1 MRKTFI
7 LIAVLLISVSA
18 FSQRRTKSVFG
29 WHLAKDE
36 PTKLNEVK
44 LNLGTTIFSL
54 YPEISA

>member
-1 MRKTFI
+1 MKKTTIIF
-7 LIAVLLISVSA
+7 LALALSFCA
-18 FSQRRTKSVFG
+18 FSQKRTKSLFG
-29 WHLAKDE
+29 WHLQKDA